1 MLTYN
6 PFLCNCSANTNGG
19 NYMTEKFE
27 AEMRKA
33 LLTLKQ
39 ELMDSINSQNNSFH
53 SLFSSADPKDDV
65 DIASDVI
72 DREMLESMSSQDL
85 NKLRSIDA
93 ALSRLNAKRF
103 GICMKC
109 GKRISD
115 ARLRAL
121 PYAVLCIDCQNNDE
135 R

>member
-1 MLTYN
+1 
-6 PFLCNCSANTNGG
+6 
-19 NYMTEKFE
+19 MTEKFE
-27 AEMRKA
+27 AEMRKS

-39 ELMDSINSQNNSFH
+39 ELMDHINSQNNSFH
-53 SLFSSADPKDDV
+53 SLVSSADPKDDV

-109 GKRISD
+109 GKKISE

-121 PYAVLCIDCQNNDE
+121 PYAVLCIECQNNDE